1 MKKIKICG
9 LYRDEDIN
17 IINEYLPDYCG
28 FIINFPKSHRN
39 ISIEKLKAL
48 RERLDKKVIPVGVF
62 VDHSPKVIADL
73 LNENVISIA
82 QLHGIEN
89 DEYIKDLKKMTDKT
103 IWKAFQINSDE
114 DVKAANKS
122 IADFVILDAGQVTG
136 KTFNWKYLNKI
147 NREYGLAGG
156 LNLNNLDDALLT
168 DAVLLDVSGGVES
181 EKIKDKNKIKEF
193 IKRTRG

>member
-1 MKKIKICG
+1 
-9 LYRDEDIN
+9 
-17 IINEYLPDYCG
+17 
-28 FIINFPKSHRN
+28 
-39 ISIEKLKAL
+39 
-48 RERLDKKVIPVGVF
+48 
-62 VDHSPKVIADL
+62 
-73 LNENVISIA
+73 
-82 QLHGIEN
+82 
-89 DEYIKDLKKMTDKT
+89 MTDKT

-122 IADFVILDAGQVTG
+122 IADFVILDAGQGTG

>member
-62 VDHSPKVIADL
+62 VDQSPKVIADL

-89 DEYIKDLKKMTDKT
+89 DEYINDLKKMTDKT
-103 IWKAFQINSDE
+103 IWKDFQINSDE

-122 IADFVILDAGQVTG
+122 IADFVILDAGQGTG

>member
-62 VDHSPKVIADL
+62 VDQSPKVIADL

-82 QLHGIEN
+82 QLHGMEN
-89 DEYIKDLKKMTDKT
+89 DEYIKDLKKND
-103 IWKAFQINSDE
+103 
-114 DVKAANKS
+114 
-122 IADFVILDAGQVTG
+122 
-136 KTFNWKYLNKI
+136 
-147 NREYGLAGG
+147 
-156 LNLNNLDDALLT
+156 
-168 DAVLLDVSGGVES
+168 
-181 EKIKDKNKIKEF
+181 
-193 IKRTRG
+193 